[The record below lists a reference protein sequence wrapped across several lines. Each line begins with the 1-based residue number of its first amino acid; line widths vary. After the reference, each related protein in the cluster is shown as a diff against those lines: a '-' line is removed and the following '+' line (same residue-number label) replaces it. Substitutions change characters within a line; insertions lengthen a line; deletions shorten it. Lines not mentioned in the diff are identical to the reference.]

1 MFLQMFLKVVERF
14 KICVEAF
21 FLRIGDED
29 NSVGALENEFAAGF
43 VKNLAGNGVKVEA
56 GFESAN
62 GAKIERKKIEKQGA
76 IGFGGKRNHLPFLI
90 CAGIFVDPLQIGG
103 FSAKAGAVINQ
114 LAVNL
119 ASGEVDK
126 WHEVSESTLRFITH
140 GCEAANE
147 QARRRFV
154 KRTFGGPD
162 AKWAYLAGLTVNIGS
177 ASMHRM
183 SRSKKPA
190 KRRSVRVR
198 ASGAQRSKLLKKK
211 PVKKAATRTP
221 PINLVDPLIQ
231 AQLKTYEEALR
242 NFQQQK
248 FGKAKELLEKVIIG
262 PSKELAERG
271 LIHLRVTEQRI
282 SRTPDSAM
290 RSAEDHYQHGVA
302 MMNHGRWDEAREH
315 LGRAR
320 KMAPKADY
328 IVYAMAALDCLTGE
342 AEAAM
347 ENLKLAIELKPEN
360 RYHARNDEDFA
371 FLQEDPRFTELLYPE
386 REGAGG

>member
-1 MFLQMFLKVVERF
+1 MR
-14 KICVEAF
+14 
-21 FLRIGDED
+21 
-29 NSVGALENEFAAGF
+29 AG
-43 VKNLAGNGVKVEA
+43 
-56 GFESAN
+56 
-62 GAKIERKKIEKQGA
+62 
-76 IGFGGKRNHLPFLI
+76 
-90 CAGIFVDPLQIGG
+90 
-103 FSAKAGAVINQ
+103 KAQ
-114 LAVNL
+114 
-119 ASGEVDK
+119 
-126 WHEVSESTLRFITH
+126 H
-140 GCEAANE
+140 
-147 QARRRFV
+147 
-154 KRTFGGPD
+154 
-162 AKWAYLAGLTVNIGS
+162 
-177 ASMHRM
+177 
-183 SRSKKPA
+183 
-190 KRRSVRVR
+190 
-198 ASGAQRSKLLKKK
+198 SKLLKKK
-211 PVKKAATRTP
+211 PVKKAATKTP

-248 FGKAKELLEKVIIG
+248 FGKAKELLEKVIAG

-271 LIHLRVTEQRI
+271 LVHLRVTEQRI
-282 SRTPDSAM
+282 SRTPESST

-315 LGRAR
+315 LARAR
-320 KMAPKADY
+320 KMSPKADY